1 MENDIEMND
10 ISTKNSKNSIHLK
23 NKIFPVF
30 HPIQK
35 SSSFSSSYILSKTEL
50 RLKNDLIEIQ
60 TKRLTTNNY
69 KIIIND
75 YKKDIN
81 NLNKYFFTMD
91 VEFKNYFQIRFIFN
105 EDYPFS
111 PPIIFYINGI
121 YINELFDKNNNLKL
135 NCLNKEKWSPVLGI
149 NTILFSIE
157 LLLDTYIKNLDINT
171 YNKKIKQRNF
181 KTFYNQSK
189 IFFNDG
195 DEIYKQFVNDTQVHF
210 KKLKIN

>member
-10 ISTKNSKNSIHLK
+10 ISTKDSKISIHLK

-35 SSSFSSSYILSKTEL
+35 SPSFSSSYILSKTEA

>member
-1 MENDIEMND
+1 MENDIEMD
-10 ISTKNSKNSIHLK
+10 DTSTNNSKIPSQLK
-23 NKIFPVF
+23 NKIFQVF

-35 SSSFSSSYILSKTEL
+35 PSSFSSSYILSKTEA

-69 KIIIND
+69 TIIIND
-75 YKKDIN
+75 YKKETN
-81 NLNKYFFTMD
+81 NLNKDFFTMD
-91 VEFKNYFQIRFIFN
+91 VEFKNYFLIRFIFN

-189 IFFNDG
+189 KFFNDG
-195 DEIYKQFVNDTQVHF
+195 EDIYKQFVNETQIHF

>member
-35 SSSFSSSYILSKTEL
+35 SSSFSSSYILSKTEA

-121 YINELFDKNNNLKL
+121 YIKELFDKNNNLKL

>member
-10 ISTKNSKNSIHLK
+10 ISTKDSKNSIHLK

-35 SSSFSSSYILSKTEL
+35 SPSFSSSYILSKTEA

-111 PPIIFYINGI
+111 PPIIYYINGI

>member
-10 ISTKNSKNSIHLK
+10 ISTKDSKISIHLK

-35 SSSFSSSYILSKTEL
+35 SSSFSSSYILSKTEA

>member
-75 YKKDIN
+75 YKIYIN

>member
-10 ISTKNSKNSIHLK
+10 ISTKDSKISIHLK

-35 SSSFSSSYILSKTEL
+35 SSSFSSSYILSKTEA

-121 YINELFDKNNNLKL
+121 YINELFDKNNHLKL
-135 NCLNKEKWSPVLGI
+135 N
-149 NTILFSIE
+149 
-157 LLLDTYIKNLDINT
+157 
-171 YNKKIKQRNF
+171 
-181 KTFYNQSK
+181 
-189 IFFNDG
+189 
-195 DEIYKQFVNDTQVHF
+195 
-210 KKLKIN
+210 

>member
-35 SSSFSSSYILSKTEL
+35 SSSFSSSYILSKTEA

-111 PPIIFYINGI
+111 PPIIYYINGI
-121 YINELFDKNNNLKL
+121 YIKELFDKNNNLKL